1 MTAGVTSALCGV
13 AVAVVASIPGDG
25 VNENQRTGRR
35 PDDPESWSTWLAL
48 GLTLACLLWLWTLWS
63 TRPSSRTG
71 RGRRARG
78 VASSVLAA
86 ACVAAL
92 LVVVL
97 RMPSP
102 GPSGGVDLSLPLMLL
117 AFTLA
122 AIGALATAMGS
133 LRRPGAVAVDG
144 TTPRR
149 GLRLAASIAP
159 VAAVPLLTVAVAVG
173 VVPSWVVA
181 VNTEGVTTD
190 RPAPAA
196 AAPALTGAV
205 AWSTPPR
212 GEGPSGSAGG
222 LSVIGTAG
230 GLAVL
235 ESRGLRM
242 LDPASGTRRWAFH
255 RWDVRLLGPRHRP
268 NRVDT
273 GSTAVSPDG
282 RLLATTVFVDTPRM
296 SFIDGLR
303 AATRVWVFDTV
314 SGVLRADFAVPE
326 TARIVA
332 VGEGCVTIDLRQARD
347 EPGAGALGMLTFG
360 GETAWRFP
368 MDEGCRP
375 TEVVPVG
382 GDVLTIVSCYSDEE
396 HVDPHHRLVRLSGG
410 DGRPLWS
417 RQVTRDGGKP
427 GAQERFEQVSLGV
440 TDGVA
445 VVDAREI
452 QRGAGEEATV
462 THNLTGIRVA
472 DGRPQW
478 WLPDADRTRLRSG
491 EAGERGPLHAAAG
504 RAVFAEEVR
513 TGTGEEAR
521 YSTALH
527 AFDVRT
533 GRKSWS
539 HTVPDIEARDLNDA
553 PGPLA
558 LLRDG
563 RLFVAYRESTAAGRF
578 KGCAMAAWDITTGQR
593 HGPFQPTAVPRE
605 EWCLTSSLEAVE
617 IPGGVAVHLKGGPG
631 AVFVLD

>member
-1 MTAGVTSALCGV
+1 MAKNPLMTAGVTSALCGV

-122 AIGALATAMGS
+122 AIGALGTAMGS

-242 LDPASGTRRWAFH
+242 LDPASGTRRWALH

-282 RLLATTVFVDTPRM
+282 RLLATTVFVDRRRT

-332 VGEGCVTIDLRQARD
+332 VGEGRVTIDLRRARD
-347 EPGAGALGMLTFG
+347 EPGAGALGMFTFG

-396 HVDPHHRLVRLSGG
+396 HVDPRHRLVRLRGG

-427 GAQERFEQVSLGV
+427 GAPERFEQVSLAV
-440 TDGVA
+440 T
-445 VVDAREI
+445 
-452 QRGAGEEATV
+452 
-462 THNLTGIRVA
+462 

-539 HTVPDIEARDLNDA
+539 HTVLDIEARDLNDA

-617 IPGGVAVHLKGGPG
+617 IPGGVAVHLEGGSG